1 MLNTMMENENKSFT
15 NISISFLISGCQI
28 MVFWSWSQEK
38 DQSKISAKYLISFFI
53 IQQHLIIG
61 FNIMFP
67 AVFKIKSDKTIIQ
80 KQSSGS
86 VL

>member
-1 MLNTMMENENKSFT
+1 MSDHGILIMISRKRPKQ
-15 NISISFLISGCQI
+15 NIS
-28 MVFWSWSQEK
+28 
-38 DQSKISAKYLISFFI
+38 KILISFFI

-67 AVFKIKSDKTIIQ
+67 AVLKIKSDKTIIQ